1 MCIFTWIGNKS
12 HPMAKLFY
20 GQLPLCGCTTL
31 ENIQPVPNK
40 GRNSPPVCPLAGYL
54 VFGFCLPLRI
64 LSLYVVCLF
73 FYFLFYKSK
82 YQFYSSLQPSFV
94 LLTFGAFK
102 SAPFEQTS
110 NKPTKSYI
118 KNKIYTIKQ

>member
-20 GQLPLCGCTTL
+20 VQLH
-31 ENIQPVPNK
+31 IRPVPNK
-40 GRNSPPVCPLAGYL
+40 GRNLPPVCPLAGCL

-64 LSLYVVCLF
+64 LSLHVVCLF
-73 FYFLFYKSK
+73 FFFLQVQVTIF
-82 YQFYSSLQPSFV
+82 SSLQHSFV

-110 NKPTKSYI
+110 NKHTKSYL

>member
-40 GRNSPPVCPLAGYL
+40 GRNSPPVCPLAGCL

-64 LSLYVVCLF
+64 LSLHVVCLF
-73 FYFLFYKSK
+73 FYFTSPSNNFILVCSTVLFY
-82 YQFYSSLQPSFV
+82 LHLV
-94 LLTFGAFK
+94 LLRVLLLNRLLINPQK
-102 SAPFEQTS
+102 VIL
-110 NKPTKSYI
+110 KI
-118 KNKIYTIKQ
+118 KYTQ